1 MLVDKIREAQQ
12 GNQDAMLYLI
22 QKYMPLLNRYS
33 KKLHQEDA
41 YSELTLAFIE
51 LIHHIRIDRLI
62 SGSDGAITNYIAAS
76 VKNAYNAYIKKI
88 MVEKSSSTLNMG

>member
-1 MLVDKIREAQQ
+1 VLVDKIREAQR

-41 YSELTLAFIE
+41 YSELHL
-51 LIHHIRIDRLI
+51 L
-62 SGSDGAITNYIAAS
+62 S
-76 VKNAYNAYIKKI
+76 
-88 MVEKSSSTLNMG
+88 